1 MKTIQVKLDYNN
13 GYSEDKIE
21 LTEQDAFRLFK
32 WFGNSDFD
40 GDGYLR
46 FYDTETG
53 KPWKIGRA
61 YIPELFSTEEFW
73 DNSNGREIAE
83 KWGLDEV
90 GQAYY
95 FTPEDY
101 EKLKAELDSNPH
113 WREWNENQRYWEYNV
128 ELEIV
133 EANGELE

>member
-1 MKTIQVKLDYNN
+1 MTKKITIALNDWLNLIHLN
-13 GYSEDKIE
+13 ENE
-21 LTEQDAFRLFK
+21 ALTLFK
-32 WFGNSDFD
+32 W
-40 GDGYLR
+40 R
-46 FYDTETG
+46 KDTEDKPEFYEDDNMD

-73 DNSNGREIAE
+73 DSSNGREIAE

-95 FTPEDY
+95 FTLEDY
-101 EKLKAELDSNPH
+101 EKLKAELDSNLH

>member
-1 MKTIQVKLDYNN
+1 MTKKITIALNDWLNLIHLN
-13 GYSEDKIE
+13 ENE
-21 LTEQDAFRLFK
+21 ALTLFK
-32 WFGNSDFD
+32 W
-40 GDGYLR
+40 R
-46 FYDTETG
+46 KDTEDKPEFYEDDNMD

-73 DNSNGREIAE
+73 DNSNGREIAA

-95 FTPEDY
+95 FTLEDY